1 MLKMSRKY
9 FVASLAVFLGLG
21 VMLAGCRPRE
31 VQEKPAPKGS
41 PQAAVET
48 LPQGYVNISAD
59 QLKVKIDAG
68 ENFTLLDV
76 RELYEYKAG
85 HIKGAKLLPVG
96 EIEERWSELDPAREI
111 VVYCR
116 IGRRSAIAAE
126 RVVKLGFKKVKNLI
140 GGISGW
146 PYEVVK

>member
-1 MLKMSRKY
+1 MKIFRKY
-9 FVASLAVFLGLG
+9 SLASLAIFLMLG
-21 VMLAGCRPRE
+21 VMLAGCVPKKSR
-31 VQEKPAPKGS
+31 EKPAFKRG
-41 PQAAVET
+41 PQAVVET
-48 LPQGYVNISAD
+48 VAEGYVNISAD

-116 IGRRSAIAAE
+116 SGRCSAIAAE
-126 RVVKLGFKKVKNLI
+126 KLVKLGFKKVKNLT
-140 GGISGW
+140 GGILGW